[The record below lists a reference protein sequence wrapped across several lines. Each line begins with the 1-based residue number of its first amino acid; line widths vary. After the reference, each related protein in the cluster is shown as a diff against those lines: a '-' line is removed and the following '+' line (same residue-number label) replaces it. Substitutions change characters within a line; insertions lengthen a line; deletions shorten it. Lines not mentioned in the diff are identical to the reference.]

1 LVLLELPDSDTEGK
15 EETSGHEAPE
25 SEGEELGQGVEGQ
38 VAARALGVVVGTG
51 ELCAGRGEATT
62 GDDLVG
68 HGGHA
73 HGGSGQHGDFRLLSR
88 KLNSYTLFAHADI
101 ITNRS

>member
-1 LVLLELPDSDTEGK
+1 V
-15 EETSGHEAPE
+15 SGQQLTHEAPE

-38 VAARALGVVVGTG
+38 VAARALGVVVGAG
-51 ELCAGRGEATT
+51 ELCAGRREGTT

-73 HGGSGQHGDFRLLSR
+73 HGGSGQHLDGACQWVVLQRLDSRTYGDGVCE
-88 KLNSYTLFAHADI
+88 
-101 ITNRS
+101 